1 MFTKVSILLFNYFF
15 FFRITVKDV
24 PVGVADLPHELA
36 RAPKAF
42 AKDKFHNLVHYTEI
56 PRGGHFAVF
65 EEPKLM
71 ADDIRK
77 FIKTCLINE
86 RNANDKA
93 ETNKK

>member
-1 MFTKVSILLFNYFF
+1 MKVSTLLFIIFL
-15 FFRITVKDV
+15 FFRVIVKDV
-24 PVGVADLPHELA
+24 PVGVADLPHELT
-36 RAPKAF
+36 RIPKVF
-42 AKDKFHNLVHYTEI
+42 AKYKFHNLVHYTEI
-56 PRGGHFAVF
+56 PRGGHFAIF

-86 RNANDKA
+86 HKANDKA